1 METGVGPR
9 SKKDI
14 PLRTQIKGWEEI
26 GVRKLALHTHAGA
39 DRPLQQYLQAVFWAT
54 LEPWTHW
61 QQACQR
67 KYKHTWSKKT
77 WRCSEK
83 EAGLVRV
90 IIIIISVFLLERG
103 EGGGGGSCTR
113 AGAVQN
119 AGSRKAFFFYL
130 GHARS
135 DGGSGDEDHVGRKL
149 SRPEDLQRLWRRDG
163 ETCYWGRT
171 IGKKMNIS
179 IHSGGQLISEW
190 RRFCHI

>member
-1 METGVGPR
+1 MRGNWGQKT
-9 SKKDI
+9 S
-14 PLRTQIKGWEEI
+14 
-26 GVRKLALHTHAGA
+26 ATHA
-39 DRPLQQYLQAVFWAT
+39 RRCRQASTAVLTGSFLSHFGT
-54 LEPWTHW
+54 LDTLTTGMPKKIQTHLK
-61 QQACQR
+61 Q
-67 KYKHTWSKKT
+67 KT

-83 EAGLVRV
+83 EGGSVRV
-90 IIIIISVFLLERG
+90 IIIIISLFLLERG

-119 AGSRKAFFFYL
+119 TGSRKPFFFFYL

-135 DGGSGDEDHVGRKL
+135 DGGSGDEDHVGSKL

-171 IGKKMNIS
+171 IGKKINSS